1 MLRLN
6 YQKNYLKF
14 GGEMFLK
21 NSFICLA
28 LFLTSL
34 ITVTIVNYYYAP
46 LEIANSAVDQ
56 VEDSN
61 QSAIEWKQ
69 KSLMF
74 KYLYIIPFVLFL
86 LTIFSFIKK
95 K

>member
-1 MLRLN
+1 
-6 YQKNYLKF
+6 
-14 GGEMFLK
+14 MFLK